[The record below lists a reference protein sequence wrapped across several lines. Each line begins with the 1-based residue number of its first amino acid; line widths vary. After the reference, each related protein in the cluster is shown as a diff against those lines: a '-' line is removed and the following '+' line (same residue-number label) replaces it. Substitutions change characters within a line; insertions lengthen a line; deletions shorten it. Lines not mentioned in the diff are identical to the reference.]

1 MLFKVVQ
8 ERHARERESLIEK
21 QREERGK
28 LGEGIVV
35 KTDLNAVEAEVSIL
49 APRHGQTSI
58 NGGNHP

>member
-21 QREERGK
+21 QREEREK

-49 APRHGQTSI
+49 DPALRPNIHQWWK
-58 NGGNHP
+58 